1 MAEIALI
8 AAVGQRGELGKDN
21 GLLWHLPEDMAHFRE
36 TTRGHAV
43 IMGRKTWDSLPPRF
57 KPLPGRRNIVIT
69 RQRDW
74 LNEGAAGVNN
84 AQAAIDLVATDAK
97 AFVIGGAQ
105 VYAAMLPLAAELVLT
120 EVHRAFP
127 DADAFFPAW
136 SREDFEETDRRD
148 IVTAQGQPLSFVTY
162 RRKAL

>member
-8 AAVGQRGELGKDN
+8 AAVGPRGELGKDN

-43 IMGRKTWDSLPPRF
+43 IMGRKTWDSLPPKF

-74 LNEGAAGVNN
+74 LNEGAAGVNT
-84 AQAAIDLVATDAK
+84 AQAAIDLVASESR

-105 VYAAMLPLAAELVLT
+105 VYAATLPLATELVLT
-120 EVHRAFP
+120 EVNHAFP
-127 DADAFFPAW
+127 HADTFFPAW
-136 SREDFEETDRRD
+136 SREDFEETARRD
-148 IVTAQGQPLSFVTY
+148 IVTAQGWPLSFVTY